1 MADSLKASEWG
12 LTLID
17 RARRIKRWN
26 KTSSAWCRVSY
37 TSRSTLNRFWSG
49 AAIRS
54 EAFVAICEAV
64 GVPWQDVAE
73 PEDNPADE
81 AASSPSLTSVKPP
94 SLTRQDWGDAPAI
107 NDFYGRLPELQLMSD
122 WMLQDHCRLI
132 MVLGM
137 GGMGKTALA
146 ANLSYSLTQ
155 EFEWVIWRSL
165 RNAPSL
171 EQLLTEL
178 IQFFS
183 CQQETAQFSD
193 NEQRLRHLMTY
204 LRNARCL
211 IVLDNAESILQG
223 GDHQSRYLAGYEGYG
238 EFFRWIGETAH
249 PSCLLLTSRE
259 QPQGLIAQEGL
270 NLPVR
275 CLRLEGLPLGE
286 GRELF
291 QTKGQY
297 VAQEQDWHVVIQRY
311 AGNPLAIKIVAS
323 AIRDY
328 FDSDIGQFL
337 AFVQQGPFIFD
348 DIRDLLAR
356 QFGRLTACE
365 QEVMYWLAIN
375 REPLS
380 FADLKANL
388 VKNVA
393 LNDLMPVL
401 VSLQRRSLIEKT
413 RTGFTQQPVVMEF
426 VTRELIEGVTQ
437 EMVDGAPNL
446 LRTHALVQAQAQDYI
461 RHAQESLILQPITN
475 KLLDSLGT
483 RATIESHCQQ
493 LLAPL
498 HGQPCQDT
506 AYIAGNLLHVLQRLE
521 MDLSG
526 YDLSSLTVW
535 QANLQGENLAQVN
548 FKNADLSRTVF
559 TEILGN
565 ILAATFSPDGKLL
578 ATCDNNYNIRLWT
591 VKTGQQVTL
600 CQGHQNWIRAI
611 AFSPQ
616 PSEIQGEGYLL
627 ASACAD
633 HTVKLWQVS
642 TGRCLRTLVDHTHE
656 VFSVAFNHD
665 GTLLAS
671 GSGDG
676 TAKLWQ
682 THSGQ
687 CLLTCEGHQGWIR
700 AVAMPHQYGSQSEQL
715 PPAVMV
721 TGSEDQTI
729 KIWDLATGEC
739 LQTGKGHHGR
749 VRSVAFSHAGDYLA
763 SGSDDGTVKLW
774 DLQTALCLQTYE
786 GHRSGVYSVAFS
798 PTAPILA
805 SGSGD
810 QTVKLWDCQAD
821 QCLRT
826 LQGHTNQIFSLA
838 FHPDGQTLACVTL
851 DQTVRLWNWQTT
863 QCLRTWEG
871 HTDWALP
878 VAFHPQGHLIASSSG
893 DSVIHLWDWQ
903 QQTTTVT
910 LRDHRAV
917 VRSLAFSDD
926 GQYLISGGTD
936 QTVRIWNCQT
946 GRCEQTF
953 YDHPDWVFAVAWS
966 SISGQ
971 EGWFASGGG
980 DPDVRLWSVETGQCQ
995 QVLQGHRGQVW
1006 SVAFSPDR
1014 QSLASGS
1021 TDKTVRLWDVQ
1032 TGECLKVLEGHGDRI
1047 YSIAY
1052 HPDGQILASGSQD
1065 HTVKLWQVDTGE
1077 CLQTLTD
1084 HESWIFAVAFGPSGA
1099 GQPSMLASGSHDHT
1113 IKLWDIQ
1120 TGECLRTL
1128 CGHTQLVC
1136 SVAFSPDGQY
1146 LVSGSQDQSV
1156 RVWDIQTGDCL
1167 TVLTARLY
1175 EGMDITGAQG
1185 LTTAQR
1191 ITLQTLGA
1199 IDGQFPSAG

>member
-1 MADSLKASEWG
+1 MADSLKASDWG

-26 KTSSAWCRVSY
+26 KTSSAWCRESY

-54 EAFVAICEAV
+54 ETFVAICEAV
-64 GVPWQDVAE
+64 GVAWQEVAE
-73 PEDNPADE
+73 PEDAPADGTS
-81 AASSPSLTSVKPP
+81 ASSFTLVTPQLP
-94 SLTRQDWGDAPAI
+94 SLTRQDWGDAPAL
-107 NDFYGRLPELQLMSD
+107 NDFYGRLPELALMSD

-146 ANLSYSLTQ
+146 ANLAYSLAQ
-155 EFEWVIWRSL
+155 EFEWMIWRSL
-165 RNAPSL
+165 RNAPPL

-178 IQFFS
+178 IQFLS
-183 CQQETAQFSD
+183 CQQETEQFPD
-193 NEQRLRHLMTY
+193 NEHRLRHLMTY
-204 LRNARCL
+204 VRNAHCL

-223 GDHQSRYLAGYEGYG
+223 GDHQGRYRVGYADYG

-249 PSCLLLTSRE
+249 QSCLLLTSRE

-275 CLRLEGLPLGE
+275 CLRLEGLPIGE

-291 QTKGQY
+291 KAKGQY
-297 VAQEQDWHVVIQRY
+297 VAQEEDWQAIIQRY
-311 AGNPLAIKIVAS
+311 AGNPLALKIVAS

-328 FDSDIGQFL
+328 FDSDISQFL
-337 AFVQQGPFIFD
+337 GFIQQGLFIFD

-356 QFGRLTACE
+356 QFERLTACE
-365 QEVMYWLAIN
+365 QEIMYWLAIN
-375 REPLS
+375 REPVS
-380 FADLKANL
+380 FADLKSDL
-388 VKNVA
+388 VGNVA

-413 RTGFTQQPVVMEF
+413 STGFTQQPVVMEF
-426 VTRELIEGVTQ
+426 VTQTLIESVTQ
-437 EMVDGAPNL
+437 EMTDVTPHL
-446 LRTHALVQAQAQDYI
+446 LRTHALVKAQAQDYI
-461 RHAQESLILQPITN
+461 RNTQEFLILKPITD
-475 KLLDSLGT
+475 KLLDVLGT
-483 RATIESHCQQ
+483 QTTIESHCQQ

-498 HGQPCQDT
+498 HGQSCQDT
-506 AYIAGNLLHVLQRLE
+506 AYIAGNVLHLLQRLE
-521 MDLSG
+521 VDLSG
-526 YDLSSLTVW
+526 YDFSSLSVW

-548 FKNADLSRTVF
+548 FRNADLSRTVF

-565 ILAATFSPDGKLL
+565 ILAATFSPDGELL
-578 ATCDNNYNIRLWT
+578 ATCDNNYNIRLWLI
-591 VKTGQQVTL
+591 KTGQQVTL

-611 AFSPQ
+611 AFSPR

-633 HTVKLWQVS
+633 RTVKLWQVS
-642 TGRCLRTLVDHTHE
+642 TGRCLRTLVGHTHE

-665 GTLLAS
+665 GTLLVS

-682 THSGQ
+682 TSSGQ
-687 CLLTCEGHQGWIR
+687 CLLTCEGHEGWIR
-700 AVAMPHQYGSQSEQL
+700 AVAMPPRPHAPSG
-715 PPAVMV
+715 PASRSVMV

-749 VRSVAFSHAGDYLA
+749 VRSVAFSHHGDYLA

-786 GHRSGVYSVAFS
+786 GHRSGVYAVAFS

-810 QTVKLWDCQAD
+810 QTVKLWNCQAD

-851 DQTVRLWNWQTT
+851 DQTVRLWNWQTS
-863 QCLRTWEG
+863 QCLRTWKG

-878 VAFHPQGHLIASSSG
+878 VAFHPRGQLIASGSG
-893 DSVIHLWDWQ
+893 DTVINLWDWQ
-903 QQTTTVT
+903 PQTAT
-910 LRDHRAV
+910 LKLRGHRAV
-917 VRSLAFSDD
+917 VRSLDFSED
-926 GQYLISGGTD
+926 GRYLISGGTD

-946 GRCEQTF
+946 GRCEKTF
-953 YDHPDWVFAVAWS
+953 YDHPDWVFAVALAS
-966 SISGQ
+966 VSGQ
-971 EGWFASGGG
+971 ASLFASGGG

-995 QVLQGHRGQVW
+995 HVLQGHSDQVW

-1014 QSLASGS
+1014 RCLASGS
-1021 TDKTVRLWDVQ
+1021 TDQTVRLWDVQ
-1032 TGECLKVLEGHGDRI
+1032 TGECLKVLDGHCDRI
-1047 YSIAY
+1047 YSVAY

-1065 HTVKLWQVDTGE
+1065 HTLKLWQVETGD

-1084 HESWIFAVAFGPSGA
+1084 HESWVFAVAFSPSDTVL
-1099 GQPSMLASGSHDHT
+1099 GQHSILASGSHDHT

-1120 TGECLRTL
+1120 TGQCLKTL
-1128 CGHTQLVC
+1128 SGHTQLVC
-1136 SVAFSPDGQY
+1136 SVAFSSDGKH

-1175 EGMDITGAQG
+1175 EGMDITGAKG

-1191 ITLQTLGA
+1191 ITLKTLGA
-1199 IDGQFPSAG
+1199 VDRQLM

>member
-1 MADSLKASEWG
+1 MADSLKASDWG

-26 KTSSAWCRVSY
+26 KTSSAWCRASY

-64 GVPWQDVAE
+64 GVPWQDVVE
-73 PEDNPADE
+73 LDPNLADE
-81 AASSPSLTSVKPP
+81 EVSVATLTSTKPNLP

-107 NDFYGRLPELQLMSD
+107 NDFYGRLPELELMSD
-122 WMLQDHCRLI
+122 WMLQAHCRLI

-146 ANLSYSLTQ
+146 ANLAYSLTQ

-165 RNAPSL
+165 RNAPPL
-171 EQLLTEL
+171 DQLLTEL
-178 IQFFS
+178 IQFLS
-183 CQQETAQFSD
+183 CQQETVQFPD

-204 LRNARCL
+204 MRNARCL
-211 IVLDNAESILQG
+211 IVLDNAESILQE
-223 GDHQSRYLAGYEGYG
+223 GDYQGRYLAGYEGYG
-238 EFFRWIGETAH
+238 EFFRWMGETAH
-249 PSCLLLTSRE
+249 QSCLLLTSRE
-259 QPQGLIAQEGL
+259 QPQGLIAQEGV
-270 NLPVR
+270 NLPVK

-297 VAQEQDWHVVIQRY
+297 VAQEQEWQAVIQRY

-337 AFVQQGPFIFD
+337 TFVQQGPFIFD

-356 QFGRLTACE
+356 QFQRLTACE

-380 FADLKANL
+380 FADLKADL

-393 LNDLMPVL
+393 FNDLMPVL
-401 VSLQRRSLIEKT
+401 VSLQRRSLIEKI

-426 VTRELIEGVTQ
+426 VTRELIEAATQ
-437 EMVDGAPNL
+437 EIVDGTPHL
-446 LRTHALVQAQAQDYI
+446 LRTHAWVKAQAQDYI
-461 RHAQESLILQPITN
+461 RKTQESLILKPITD
-475 KLLDSLGT
+475 KLLDLLGT
-483 RATIESHCQQ
+483 KITIEARCQQ
-493 LLAPL
+493 ILAPL
-498 HGQPCQDT
+498 HGQPYQDT
-506 AYIAGNLLHVLQRLE
+506 AYIAGNVLHLLQRLE
-521 MDLSG
+521 IDLSG
-526 YDLSSLTVW
+526 YDLSALTVW

-548 FKNADLSRTVF
+548 FANTDLSRTVF

-565 ILAATFSPDGKLL
+565 ILAATFSTDGELL
-578 ATCDNNYNIRLWT
+578 ATCDNHYNIRLWQIQ
-591 VKTGQQVTL
+591 TGQQVTL

-611 AFSPQ
+611 SFSPQ

-642 TGRCLRTLVDHTHE
+642 TGRCLRTLMGHTHE

-687 CLLTCEGHQGWIR
+687 CLQTCEGHQGWIR
-700 AVAMPHQYGSQSEQL
+700 AVAMPPESASAQS

-729 KIWDLATGEC
+729 KIWDLTTGKC

-749 VRSVAFSHAGDYLA
+749 VRSVAFSHDGDYLA

-774 DLQTALCLQTYE
+774 DFQTALCLQTYE

-805 SGSGD
+805 SGSAD

-863 QCLRTWEG
+863 QCLRTWQG

-878 VAFHPQGHLIASSSG
+878 VVFHPQGQLIASGSG
-893 DSVIHLWDWQ
+893 DSVINLWDWQ
-903 QQTTTVT
+903 QQTAILK

-926 GQYLISGGTD
+926 GRYLISGGTD
-936 QTVRIWNCQT
+936 QTVRIWNWQT
-946 GRCEQTF
+946 GRCEKTF
-953 YDHPDWVFAVAWS
+953 YDHPDWVFAVALAS
-966 SISGQ
+966 VSGQ
-971 EGWFASGGG
+971 AGWFASGGG

-995 QVLQGHRGQVW
+995 HVLKGHSDQVW
-1006 SVAFSPDR
+1006 SVAFSPDHR
-1014 QSLASGS
+1014 SVASGS
-1021 TDKTVRLWDVQ
+1021 TDQTVRLWDVQ
-1032 TGECLKVLEGHGDRI
+1032 TGECLQVLKGHCDRI

-1065 HTVKLWQVDTGE
+1065 HTVKLWHVDTGE

-1084 HESWIFAVAFGPSGA
+1084 HKSWIFAVAFSPSNA
-1099 GQPSMLASGSHDHT
+1099 SQPSILASGSHDHT
-1113 IKLWDIQ
+1113 IKLWDVQ
-1120 TGECLRTL
+1120 TGKCLKTL
-1128 CGHTQLVC
+1128 CGHNQLVC

-1156 RVWDIQTGDCL
+1156 RVWEIQTGDCL

-1175 EGMDITGAQG
+1175 EGMDITGAKG

-1199 IDGQFPSAG
+1199 IDRQLLSSG